1 MGCVQTSWRSALSYD
16 IEVDKEKNVVL
27 MMILM
32 LVIFVVPGPAAYHMG
47 SHEAP
52 GTTTQA
58 HEHDAA
64 KSDAGKH

>member
-1 MGCVQTSWRSALSYD
+1 MA
-16 IEVDKEKNVVL
+16 L

-32 LVIFVVPGPAAYHMG
+32 LVFFVVQGPGAHHMG
-47 SHEAP
+47 SHAAP

-64 KSDAGKH
+64 KSDPGKH